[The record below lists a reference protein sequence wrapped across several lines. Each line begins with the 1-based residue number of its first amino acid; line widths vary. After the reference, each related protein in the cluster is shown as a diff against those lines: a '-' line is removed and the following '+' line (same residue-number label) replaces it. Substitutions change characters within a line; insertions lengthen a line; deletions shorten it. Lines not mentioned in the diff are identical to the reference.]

1 MHIFKKNKVKMS
13 SLYLVFNA
21 GSMYEENGKL
31 GTFHLMEHLVCKTF
45 DDLLDEFTKRG
56 ITYNAYTSSEVV
68 VFWFSGL
75 SKQLTKEMKEDLV
88 KRVTSNIGV
97 VTEES
102 FMKEKMVVLQEYE
115 DTFTDP
121 IGGHFLNI
129 IRSRFNSYLPIGK
142 RSDIESFSF
151 EDMKEAFNNNFIKPS
166 MIIEIG
172 GEKSDLSFIE
182 FDKKP
187 RTKRKLKYRN
197 YQAEVTTVPTVEGVN
212 FVYFLPRTSVSKK
225 DVSNL
230 NIANLMLAY
239 GLNSPLYQ
247 ELREKR
253 GLIYGVYSTFEP
265 CVNDSIFYTCF
276 QTMTENVKEAQKV
289 YGEIINNIETVLTK
303 ERFNDIVE
311 MLRNKFEEEN
321 IFTHKYAE
329 KLIKGLASTQLNS
342 KTLENIKFEDVIETS
357 KKYLIDYETFIR

>member
-1 MHIFKKNKVKMS
+1 MQIYKKNKVKMS
-13 SLYLVFNA
+13 GLYLVFNT
-21 GSMYEENGKL
+21 GSMYEEKGRF

-45 DDLLDEFTKRG
+45 DDLRDEFTKRG
-56 ITYNAYTSSEVV
+56 ITYNAYTSDELV
-68 VFWFSGL
+68 VFWFNGL
-75 SKQLTKEMKEDLV
+75 TKQLTKELKEDLV
-88 KRVTSNIGV
+88 KRITQNISV

-115 DTFTDP
+115 DSFTDP
-121 IGGHFLNI
+121 MGGHFLNI
-129 IRSRFNSYLPIGK
+129 IRSRFNNYLPIGK

-151 EDMKEAFNNNFIKPS
+151 EEMKETFNNFFTKPA

-172 GEKSDLSFIE
+172 GEKSDLSFVE

-187 RTKRKLKYRN
+187 RTKRRLKYKN
-197 YQAEVTTVPTVEGVN
+197 YSAEIANVPCVEGVN
-212 FVYFLPRTSVSKK
+212 FVYFLPQMAVSKK
-225 DVSNL
+225 DFSNL
-230 NIANLMLAY
+230 YVAKLMLTD

-253 GLIYGVYSTFEP
+253 GLIYGIYSMLEP

-276 QTMTENVKEAQKV
+276 QTMTSNVEEAQKV
-289 YGEIINNIETVLTK
+289 YGEIMNNLDIVLTK

-321 IFTHKYAE
+321 IYPHKYAE
-329 KLIKGLASTQLNS
+329 KYIKGLPSTQLNS
-342 KTLENIKFEDVIETS
+342 KTLENITFEDVVEVA
-357 KKYLIDYETFIR
+357 KKYLLNYETFIR